1 MKRVILLLL
10 FLSMEVYASDDAYCA
25 LIWRINN
32 FKAESFKR
40 VGNKTY
46 DLTIVTDP
54 NMTLV
59 SKVTKN
65 VSENYYTPLEGVAS
79 YWGLFTSQSVP
90 FEVGNNFKIISI
102 NGRKDKYEMA
112 LSFVNNTWT
121 NGCTVISPGQNL
133 NWGGSTRIV
142 LRVEFDKELSYGYYN
157 FSNFKI
163 PVRLF
168 YEENKGFYGGNRAL
182 VAKYSQE
189 APFISVDSW
198 SLQIKAPTCKYS
210 DISIDFGKI
219 TSSQVRTGVS
229 KTQNLSMYCENDPVS
244 VKIYFADTKKTM
256 TEKKCGST
264 SKEMNCKISMGDNK
278 NQRFLEFGY
287 NYFQPSGS
295 GEIKI
300 PINVVLKSESPTPG
314 VFKDSAVLKVDIN

>member
-1 MKRVILLLL
+1 
-10 FLSMEVYASDDAYCA
+10 
-25 LIWRINN
+25 
-32 FKAESFKR
+32 
-40 VGNKTY
+40 
-46 DLTIVTDP
+46 
-54 NMTLV
+54 
-59 SKVTKN
+59 
-65 VSENYYTPLEGVAS
+65 
-79 YWGLFTSQSVP
+79 
-90 FEVGNNFKIISI
+90 
-102 NGRKDKYEMA
+102 
-112 LSFVNNTWT
+112 
-121 NGCTVISPGQNL
+121 
-133 NWGGSTRIV
+133 
-142 LRVEFDKELSYGYYN
+142 YN

-198 SLQIKAPTCKYS
+198 NLQIKAPTCKYS

-278 NQRFLEFGY
+278 NQSSLEFGY

-295 GEIKI
+295 GEINI